1 MQRYIYDNWNSVM
14 DSDHNPLR
22 HIPDLQVRHLIM
34 QILAFMWA
42 IVFSIMIV
50 NSLTA
55 FMYSAIGHI
64 VFLSAV
70 VITVATFKTAET
82 NPGVFKLK
90 KGYHSP
96 SRSRNYMWINGNKF
110 ILPENDPGGEH
121 E

>member
-14 DSDHNPLR
+14 DSNHNPLR
-22 HIPDLQVRHLIM
+22 HIPDLQVRHLVM

-42 IVFSIMIV
+42 TVFSIMIV

-64 VFLSAV
+64 VFVGAV

-96 SRSRNYMWINGNKF
+96 GRSRNYMWINGEKF